1 MIAVLQRACKGKV
14 TVEDRI
20 TGEIDSGL
28 VILLGVAQGDTES
41 DAEFLA
47 DRIAGFRIF
56 NDDEGKMNR
65 SIRDVNGEALVIS
78 QFTLAGDWRKG
89 RRPSFTSAAP
99 PEEGE
104 RLYKYFCEKL
114 TELEVPVKTGEFG
127 AMMKVSLVNDG
138 PVTFVMDNRQ
148 QLISESKRLA
158 PV

>member
-1 MIAVLQRACKGKV
+1 MIAVLQRASEGKV

-41 DAEFLA
+41 DADFLA
-47 DRIAGFRIF
+47 DRIAGFRVF
-56 NDDEGKMNR
+56 NDDQGKMNR
-65 SIRDVNGEALVIS
+65 SIRDVNGSALVIS

-104 RLYKYFCEKL
+104 RLYEYFCDQLRK
-114 TELEVPVKTGEFG
+114 LEVPVKTGEFG
-127 AMMKVSLVNDG
+127 AMMKVSLINDG
-138 PVTFVMDNRQ
+138 PVTFVMDSHKQ
-148 QLISESKRLA
+148 
-158 PV
+158 

>member
-1 MIAVLQRACKGKV
+1 MIAVLQRASEGKV

-41 DAEFLA
+41 DADFLA

-65 SIRDVNGEALVIS
+65 SIRDVNGSALVIS

-104 RLYKYFCEKL
+104 RLYEYFCDQLRK
-114 TELEVPVKTGEFG
+114 LEVPVKTGEFG
-127 AMMKVSLVNDG
+127 AMMKVSLINDG
-138 PVTFVMDNRQ
+138 PVTFVMDSHTQ
-148 QLISESKRLA
+148 
-158 PV
+158 

>member
-1 MIAVLQRACKGKV
+1 MIAVLQRASEGKV

-41 DAEFLA
+41 DADFLA
-47 DRIAGFRIF
+47 DRIAGFRVF
-56 NDDEGKMNR
+56 NDDQGKMNR
-65 SIRDVNGEALVIS
+65 SIRDVNGSALVIS

-104 RLYKYFCEKL
+104 RLYEYFCDQLRK
-114 TELEVPVKTGEFG
+114 LEVPVKTGEFG
-127 AMMKVSLVNDG
+127 AMMKVSLINDG
-138 PVTFVMDNRQ
+138 PVTFVMDSRKQ
-148 QLISESKRLA
+148 
-158 PV
+158 

>member
-41 DAEFLA
+41 DADFLA
-47 DRIAGFRIF
+47 DRIAGFRVF
-56 NDDEGKMNR
+56 NDDQGKMNR
-65 SIRDVNGEALVIS
+65 SIRDVNGSALVIS

-104 RLYKYFCEKL
+104 RLYEYFCDQLRK
-114 TELEVPVKTGEFG
+114 LEVPVKTGEFG
-127 AMMKVSLVNDG
+127 AMMKVSLINDG
-138 PVTFVMDNRQ
+138 PVTFVMDSHKQ
-148 QLISESKRLA
+148 
-158 PV
+158 

>member
-1 MIAVLQRACKGKV
+1 MIAVLQRASEGKV
-14 TVEDRI
+14 TVDDRI

-47 DRIAGFRIF
+47 DRIAGFRVF
-56 NDDEGKMNR
+56 NDNKGKMNR
-65 SIRDVNGEALVIS
+65 SIRDVNGSALVIS

-104 RLYKYFCEKL
+104 RLYEYFCDQLRK
-114 TELEVPVKTGEFG
+114 LEVPVKTGEFG
-127 AMMKVSLVNDG
+127 AMMKVSLINDG
-138 PVTFVMDNRQ
+138 PVTFVMDSHKQ
-148 QLISESKRLA
+148 
-158 PV
+158 

>member
-1 MIAVLQRACKGKV
+1 MIAVLQRASEGKV

-41 DAEFLA
+41 DADFLA
-47 DRIAGFRIF
+47 DRIAGFRVF
-56 NDDEGKMNR
+56 NDDQGKMNR
-65 SIRDVNGEALVIS
+65 SIRDVNGSALVIS

-104 RLYKYFCEKL
+104 RLYEYFCDQLRK
-114 TELEVPVKTGEFG
+114 LEVPVKTGEFG
-127 AMMKVSLVNDG
+127 AMMKVSLINDG
-138 PVTFVMDNRQ
+138 PVTFVMDSHTQ
-148 QLISESKRLA
+148 
-158 PV
+158 